1 MRDADSTAPVFR
13 LRGLAMTRIETF
25 TDAVFAFALTLL
37 VISLEPPITLAGLE
51 EALLGAP
58 AFLLSATMLM
68 MFWWAH
74 HDWSRRYG
82 LDDAVTVILSCLL
95 VFTVLIYVYPL
106 RFMFGMLIAWL
117 SQLFGGPFS
126 ETVRVADP
134 SEVNRMFVVYGIG
147 FIAMSAAVALLN
159 LHAWRKRATLEL
171 TAFERHETR
180 VAIGAWLILA
190 AVGAVSVA
198 VAVAV
203 PPSLAGLPGW
213 VYAPL
218 GIIMPLYTI
227 AMKKRRPPLAAET
240 AQA

>member
-1 MRDADSTAPVFR
+1 M
-13 LRGLAMTRIETF
+13 
-25 TDAVFAFALTLL
+25 
-37 VISLEPPITLAGLE
+37 
-51 EALLGAP
+51 
-58 AFLLSATMLM
+58 
-68 MFWWAH
+68 
-74 HDWSRRYG
+74 
-82 LDDAVTVILSCLL
+82 ILSCLL

-117 SQLFGGPFS
+117 SQVFGGPFS

-134 SEVNRMFVVYGIG
+134 SEVNRTFVVYGIG

-198 VAVAV
+198 VADAV

-213 VYAPL
+213 VYAPWASSCRCT
-218 GIIMPLYTI
+218 PS
-227 AMKKRRPPLAAET
+227 P
-240 AQA
+240 